1 MTQTYDTLIRAKGMF
16 DDCETLEEMAQRA
29 EDMAKELRDMH
40 AAGITLRD
48 TVQDDYAFCETDN
61 KEVAEKFKMNEA
73 DEDEDEED
81 DE

>member
-16 DDCETLEEMAQRA
+16 DGCETLEQMAQRA
-29 EDMAKELRDMH
+29 DDIAKELREMH

-48 TVQDDYAFCETDN
+48 TVTDDYAFCETDN
-61 KEVAEKFKMNEA
+61 KEVAEKFKM
-73 DEDEDEED
+73 DESEDGDD